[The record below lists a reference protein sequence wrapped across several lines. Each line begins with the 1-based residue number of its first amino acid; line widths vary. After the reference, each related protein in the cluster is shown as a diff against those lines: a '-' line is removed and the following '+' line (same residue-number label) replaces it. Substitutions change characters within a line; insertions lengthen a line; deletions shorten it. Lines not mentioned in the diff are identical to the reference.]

1 MMNIKKNCIIYSA
14 LALSLATLTGC
25 VDTAGT
31 TVNTDHVGGVSE
43 VLEDST
49 RLRRKLG
56 VDVASVNYDMV
67 NDMKRVHIALLNR
80 SHKRLV
86 LHYRICWF
94 DESGMEIDPN
104 TKTYRSLIME
114 GRDTVTVTGVANNLN
129 AVRSKLRIREAK
141 EAM

>member
-1 MMNIKKNCIIYSA
+1 MIS
-14 LALSLATLTGC
+14 LTGC

-31 TVNTDHVGGVSE
+31 TISTDHTGGVSE

-56 VDVASVNYDMV
+56 VDVASVNYDKV
-67 NDMKRVHIALLNR
+67 NSMKRVHITLYNK
-80 SHKRLV
+80 SHKRLH

-94 DESGMEIDPN
+94 DENGIELDPN

-114 GRDTVTVTGVANNLN
+114 GRDTVTVTGVANNLK
-129 AVRSKLRIREAK
+129 AVRSKLRVREAK

>member
-1 MMNIKKNCIIYSA
+1 MKVEKNCILYSA
-14 LALSLATLTGC
+14 LALSLVALTGC

-31 TVNTDHVGGVSE
+31 TVNVDHVGGVSE

-49 RLRRKLG
+49 RLRRKMG
-56 VDVASVNYDMV
+56 VEVASLNYDTV
-67 NDMKRVHIALLNR
+67 NEMKRVHITLYNK
-80 SHKRLV
+80 SHKRLH

-114 GRDTVTVTGVANNLN
+114 GRDSATVTGVANNLK
-129 AVRSKLRIREAK
+129 AVRSKLRVREAK

>member
-1 MMNIKKNCIIYSA
+1 MKNGKQCILYSA
-14 LALSLATLTGC
+14 LALSLVAVTGC

-31 TVNTDHVGGVSE
+31 TVHVDHVGGVSE

-56 VDVASVNYDMV
+56 VEVASVNYDTV
-67 NDMKRVHIALLNR
+67 NEMKRVHITLHNK
-80 SHKRLV
+80 SHKRLR

-94 DESGMEIDPN
+94 EESGIEIDPN
-104 TKTYRSLIME
+104 TKSYRSLIME
-114 GRDTVTVTGVANNLN
+114 GRDSVTVTGVANNLK
-129 AVRSKLRIREAK
+129 AVRSKLRVREAK

>member
-1 MMNIKKNCIIYSA
+1 MNIEKHYVLYSV
-14 LALSLATLTGC
+14 LAMSLVAVTGC

-31 TVNTDHVGGVSE
+31 TVRTDHVGGVSE

-56 VDVASVNYDMV
+56 VDVASINYDMV
-67 NDMKRVHIALLNR
+67 NGMKRAHITLMNK
-80 SHKRLV
+80 SHKRLT

-94 DESGMEIDPN
+94 DESGMEIDPGS
-104 TKTYRSLIME
+104 KTYRTLIME
-114 GRDTVTVTGVANNLN
+114 GRDTATVTGVANNLN
-129 AVRSKLRIREAK
+129 AVRSKLRVREAK

>member
-1 MMNIKKNCIIYSA
+1 MKVGTNCILYSA
-14 LALSLATLTGC
+14 LALSLVTITGC

-31 TVNTDHVGGVSE
+31 TVRVDHNEGISE

-56 VDVASVNYDMV
+56 VNVSSVNYDTV
-67 NDMKRVHIALLNR
+67 NEMKRVHITLYNK
-80 SHKRLV
+80 SHKRLQ
-86 LHYRICWF
+86 LHYRISWF

-104 TKTYRSLIME
+104 IKTYRSLIME
-114 GRDTVTVTGVANNLN
+114 GRDSVTVTGVANNLN
-129 AVRSKLRIREAK
+129 AVRSKLRVRDAK